1 GSRRPGTPAASA
13 EAADGP
19 YLGSLGFAADKYR
32 QQVSS
37 SRGRVY
43 RSAAASG
50 VEVAGSRGGR
60 KGAGPRRARSELR
73 IVASATSAWVRA
85 PATAGITPVVAI
97 SMRPTLSAI
106 P

>member
-37 SRGRVY
+37 SCGRVY

-50 VEVAGSRGGR
+50 VEVAGSRWGREGG
-60 KGAGPRRARSELR
+60 GPRRARREVRTSD
-73 IVASATSAWVRA
+73 ASTSSWVRA

-106 P
+106 